1 MKRIKAT
8 YFDNYNMHTDEMYN
22 AYLEYCKENDLEAKG
37 DNSSD
42 YFEFIADCEA
52 QDWDDLWTNFKYSK
66 LSDVKCVVLGTVGRW
81 TGQHDVVPTVFDSL
95 HDAVWACIRH
105 CDYIKITQDCLTI
118 RVKSTHH
125 DGTNYF
131 DIKFLNDRGCN
142 TENGNLNNRRYHL
155 TLTDYLF

>member
-1 MKRIKAT
+1 MKRIKTT
-8 YFDNYNMHTDEMYN
+8 YFDNYDMYTDKMYD
-22 AYLEYCKENDLEAKG
+22 AYLEYCADNGYEAKG
-37 DNSSD
+37 DNSSE
-42 YFEFIADCEA
+42 YFGFVADCEA
-52 QDWDDLWTNFKYSK
+52 QDWEDLWENFKYSK

-95 HDAVWACIRH
+95 HDAVWACVRN
-105 CDYIKITQDCLTI
+105 CDYIKITQDCSTI

-131 DIKFLNDRGCN
+131 DIKFLNDKGCY
-142 TENGNLNNRRYHL
+142 TKNGNLNNRRYHL